1 LVVYGLPKF
10 GEEEEEEE
18 EEIIVRL
25 KERHVILKKVE
36 SQDDRL
42 GWQEG
47 SCDQLRDGSSLVSA

>member
-1 LVVYGLPKF
+1 MVVYGLPKF
-10 GEEEEEEE
+10 GDEEEEEEEE

-42 GWQEG
+42 V
-47 SCDQLRDGSSLVSA
+47 DGR